1 MLYDD
6 SLQLTVARYPP
17 KDSRVVVCSCRV
29 CFHSFAH
36 FYHYFLRNPPQ
47 NYVSMKKNLI
57 LMRERALKRL
67 VVFPLKHGVVIF
79 SGTKKLVVYHLPL
92 EHVLAVRT

>member
-17 KDSRVVVCSCRV
+17 KDSRVVVCSCLV

-36 FYHYFLRNPPQ
+36 FYHFLRNRPQ
-47 NYVSMKKNLI
+47 NYVCMKKNLI
-57 LMRERALKRL
+57 LMRERVLKRL
-67 VVFPLKHGVVIF
+67 VVFPLKHGIVIF
-79 SGTKKLVVYHLPL
+79 SETKKLVVYHLPL